1 MQRPTQ
7 IHIDN
12 NGTKIFEI
20 LTGFEKLGLTV
31 ILRARQ
37 LRKSKFGKDPG

>member
-1 MQRPTQ
+1 MQRHTQ
-7 IHIDN
+7 THIDN

-31 ILRARQ
+31 TLRARQ
-37 LRKSKFGKDPG
+37 MRKSKFGKDPG